1 MAGAAVEKDASYFGP
16 MAMATP
22 TDGTLATN
30 TIRRATSSTNTSEA
44 LNSDTMQDGAVKVV
58 WAGKFVDVTNEDLVN
73 PLDFAFSVAAQTLV
87 YGKAGTF
94 AVGDAESGERIFPG
108 QTKSYIVPPGA
119 GFANWIQPAGA
130 AAATIAFR
138 LSEGNVGTR

>member
-1 MAGAAVEKDASYFGP
+1 MDPVVAKDAAYFGP
-16 MAMATP
+16 MARATP
-22 TDGTLATN
+22 TDGSLSTN
-30 TIRRATSSTNTSEA
+30 PIRYATSSTNTSEA
-44 LNSDTMQDGAVKVV
+44 LNSDTMQDGSVKVV

-87 YGKAGTF
+87 YGQTGTF
-94 AVGDAESGERIFPG
+94 AAGNAASGGRVFPG
-108 QTKSYIVPPGA
+108 QTKSFICPPGS

-130 AAATIAFR
+130 AAATIEMH

>member
-1 MAGAAVEKDASYFGP
+1 MDPVVEKNAAYFGP
-16 MAMATP
+16 VARATP
-22 TDGTLATN
+22 TDGTLSTN
-30 TIRRATSSTNTSEA
+30 TIRIATSSTSTSAA
-44 LNSDTMQDGAVKVV
+44 LNSDTMQDGSVKVV

-87 YGKAGTF
+87 YGTTGTF
-94 AVGDAESGERIFPG
+94 AAGDAAAGERIFPG
-108 QTKSYIVPPGA
+108 QTKSYIVPPGM

-130 AAATIAFR
+130 VAATIAFR

>member
-1 MAGAAVEKDASYFGP
+1 MDPVVAKNAAYFGP
-16 MAMATP
+16 VARATP
-22 TDGTLATN
+22 TDGTLSTN
-30 TIRRATSSTNTSEA
+30 PIRLATSSTNTSEA
-44 LNSDTMQDGAVKVV
+44 LNSGTMQDGSVKVV

-87 YGKAGTF
+87 YGQTGTF
-94 AVGDAESGERIFPG
+94 AAGNPASGERIFPG
-108 QTKSYIVPPGA
+108 QTKSYIVPPGS
-119 GFANWIQPAGA
+119 GFANWIQPPLA